1 MSRSFLNSGT
11 LIVKNSQNE
20 NIQQS
25 FVDKIKLKLGLY
37 FSVNKNT
44 GRGRRRR
51 RRRQSAQY
59 RAFFSA
65 PQSAAIL
72 DFDRLEE
79 ILQTLEGEAQ
89 CGSGYSGFLLWM
101 EEIMFF

>member
-1 MSRSFLNSGT
+1 MIKTAKMKTYSNY
-11 LIVKNSQNE
+11 
-20 NIQQS
+20 
-25 FVDKIKLKLGLY
+25 FVEKIKLKLGLY

-65 PQSAAIL
+65 PPLAAIL